1 MNFGKTKAPVRTKAP
16 VSRPMNAPTAA
27 SRANPTMPAKM
38 GKWNLLLMISTIKNN
53 YEKKDEV
60 RIKV

>member
-1 MNFGKTKAPVRTKAP
+1 MRTKAP

-27 SRANPTMPAKM
+27 SRVSPTMPAKM